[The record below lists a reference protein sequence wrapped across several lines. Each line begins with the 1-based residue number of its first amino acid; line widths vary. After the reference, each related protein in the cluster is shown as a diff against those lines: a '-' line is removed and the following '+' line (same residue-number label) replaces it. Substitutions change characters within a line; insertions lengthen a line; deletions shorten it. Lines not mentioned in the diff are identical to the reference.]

1 MTDLPLIALLTALV
15 TATAALGAAWITSKH
30 NRGLK
35 VIELR
40 EQTARTIRQE
50 KREVYLEL
58 LKANRMLV
66 QYAV

>member
-1 MTDLPLIALLTALV
+1 MTVFLAALATAL
-15 TATAALGAAWITSKH
+15 AALGAAWLTNKH
-30 NRGLK
+30 NRSLK

-66 QYAV
+66 QYAVQMG